1 VVQRL
6 PDYVDL
12 SAGQDAFLDTNL
24 ISPQPDGLSSINERF
39 GRRFKIVQFRWLD
52 ESEI

>member
-12 SAGQDAFLDTNL
+12 ADPSAAPPGSATN
-24 ISPQPDGLSSINERF
+24 QRF
-39 GRRFKIVQFRWLD
+39 GRRFQVVQLRWLTA
-52 ESEI
+52 EEI